1 MPLILRIFCKIFSA
15 CESVNP
21 GCRFA
26 LTYFTVRFLR
36 RPFGTGYLGSL
47 DRRECPDNMV
57 MQISVFHTPE
67 LVPTE
72 SLPDCAVAI
81 DVLRAT
87 STMATALANG
97 AAAVHVH
104 ADLESLNAASRAW
117 PAEKI
122 VRGGER
128 NGKQVEGFDFGN
140 SPFFCTPENVGDKQ
154 VFMST
159 TNGTRTLQRIQACPT
174 VLTAAFVNV
183 GFVADFIC
191 SQDFGTVWLVG
202 SGWQGSYSL
211 EDTACAGALVVLL
224 GGAANDEAIAAA
236 ALYTTWQDNLLEL
249 LKKASHG
256 QRLFNLN
263 CLEDLKYCSER
274 DTVRAVPYQQAPG
287 VLIQG
292 LR

>member
-1 MPLILRIFCKIFSA
+1 
-15 CESVNP
+15 
-21 GCRFA
+21 
-26 LTYFTVRFLR
+26 
-36 RPFGTGYLGSL
+36 
-47 DRRECPDNMV
+47 

-72 SLPDCAVAI
+72 GLPDCAIAI

-104 ADLESLNAASRAW
+104 ADLESLNVASGGW
-117 PAEKI
+117 PTEKV

-140 SPFFCTPENVGDKQ
+140 SPFYCTPANVGGKQ

-183 GFVADFIC
+183 GFVADFVRT
-191 SQDFGTVWLVG
+191 QNFGTVWLVG

-211 EDTACAGALVVLL
+211 EDTGCAGALVALL
-224 GGAANDEAIAAA
+224 GGAANDEAVAAS
-236 ALYTTWQDNLLEL
+236 ALYTTWQQDLLGF

-256 QRLFNLN
+256 QRLLNLG
-263 CLEDLKYCSER
+263 CLEDLKYCSEI
-274 DTVRAVPYQQAPG
+274 DTIRAVPLQREPG
-287 VLIQG
+287 ILIQG
-292 LR
+292 LK

>member
-1 MPLILRIFCKIFSA
+1 
-15 CESVNP
+15 
-21 GCRFA
+21 
-26 LTYFTVRFLR
+26 
-36 RPFGTGYLGSL
+36 
-47 DRRECPDNMV
+47 

-72 SLPDCAVAI
+72 GLPDCAIAI

-104 ADLESLNAASRAW
+104 ADLASLNTASDGW
-117 PAEKI
+117 PAEKV

-140 SPFFCTPENVGDKQ
+140 SPFYCTAENVGGKQ

-183 GFVADFIC
+183 GFVADFVRI
-191 SQDFGTVWLVG
+191 QDFATVWLVG

-211 EDTACAGALVVLL
+211 EDTACAGALVALL
-224 GGAANDEAIAAA
+224 GGAANDEAVAAS
-236 ALYTTWQDNLLEL
+236 ALYTTWQQDLLGL

-256 QRLFNLN
+256 QRLLNLN
-263 CLEDLKYCSER
+263 CLEDLKYCSEI
-274 DTVRAVPYQQAPG
+274 DTVRAVPLQQEPG
-287 VLIQG
+287 ILIQG
-292 LR
+292 LK